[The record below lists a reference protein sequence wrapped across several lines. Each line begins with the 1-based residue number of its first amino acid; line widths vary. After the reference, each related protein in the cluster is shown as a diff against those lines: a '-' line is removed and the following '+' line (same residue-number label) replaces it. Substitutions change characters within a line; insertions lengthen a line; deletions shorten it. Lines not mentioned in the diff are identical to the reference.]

1 MRGNWY
7 NVSMKKFIL
16 CLFFT
21 VVSPAFSQVNI
32 ISVTDE
38 TKHTKKEDF
47 FHTFEYYIIPSSKSA
62 RGGKCQAT
70 RIGRRWFATAAHCV
84 TPLCDN
90 GCRIELDLL
99 EQSVSARAAVEHSA
113 KQPAVFTHPEY
124 AGHLAQND
132 FALFRLDLD
141 RTPLV
146 YYRRGK
152 VNTTVSAQVFK
163 SFLNKNRRAA
173 SQLKHIQSADFPP
186 LVRFDNGNYILDRK
200 ISVISIFG
208 GKREVKIN
216 PHSVHYVNALGY
228 AYTNNFGI
236 IKGMSGSGVMT
247 NTGELL
253 GMISGNLILMSRN
266 AANTQK
272 EDFFMFP
279 VFNDNIAAFMESV
292 MGSDFYKLEWKDAYP
307 YLVRKSRKNY
317 RAIIESV
324 HSAAEK
330 E

>member
-1 MRGNWY
+1 MRRGNWY
-7 NVSMKKFIL
+7 NVSMKKLIL
-16 CLFFT
+16 CLFLT
-21 VVSPAFSQVNI
+21 VVSPAVAQVNV

-47 FHTFEYYIIPSSKSA
+47 SHTFKYFLFPSA
-62 RGGKCQAT
+62 NPANGGKCQAT

-90 GCRIELDLL
+90 GCRLELDLL
-99 EQSVSARAAVEHSA
+99 EQSVSARAVLEHSA
-113 KQPAVFTHPEY
+113 KRPTIFIHPEY
-124 AGHLAQND
+124 TGHVAQND

-141 RTPLV
+141 RAPLV

-152 VNTTVSAQVFK
+152 VNVSISAQVFK

-173 SQLKHIQSADFPP
+173 SQLKHIQSPDFPP
-186 LVRFDNGNYILDRK
+186 LVQFDEGNYILDRK
-200 ISVISIFG
+200 VSVISIVG

-216 PHSVHYVNALGY
+216 PYPVHYVKALGY
-228 AYTNNFGI
+228 AYTTNFGI

-253 GMISGNLILMSRN
+253 GMISGVLTPSSRK
-266 AANTQK
+266 AANTQT
-272 EDFFMFP
+272 EEIFMFP
-279 VFNDNIAAFMESV
+279 VFNANITAFMESV
-292 MGSDFYKLEWKDAYP
+292 MGADFYKLEWKDAYP

-317 RAIIESV
+317 RTIIESAR
-324 HSAAEK
+324 SATEK
-330 E
+330 